1 MALPSLPPS
10 AQTLLTSPLRA
21 LGRVAGPARTHSGVA
36 RNQTTWSP
44 TEWRPDHGGG
54 KGTEHCFSIICSFF
68 VNWICETFFKDCAF
82 ILGVPT
88 IPLLPPQVNQ
98 SFTSV
103 PSMNPATTL
112 PGEQQKTRDVRY
124 NDSVTD
130 ILHLKKTTTK
140 VWHLCGNFCLLI

>member
-1 MALPSLPPS
+1 MAWPGTRPHEVPLNEELTMGEGRGLNTVLISSVHSLS
-10 AQTLLTSPLRA
+10 
-21 LGRVAGPARTHSGVA
+21 
-36 RNQTTWSP
+36 
-44 TEWRPDHGGG
+44 TE
-54 KGTEHCFSIICSFF
+54 F
-68 VNWICETFFKDCAF
+68 VRHFFKDCAF

-112 PGEQQKTRDVRY
+112 PGEQQKTRDVRN
-124 NDSVTD
+124 NDSITD

-140 VWHLCGNFCLLI
+140 V